1 MLIFAIFLCVLVA
14 LFGPTVWEV
23 SISNWILKDGERR
36 KQYTW
41 LCRYYKGEENNADP
55 AKDDTLADSAADP

>member
-1 MLIFAIFLCVLVA
+1 MLIFTIFLFVLVG

-23 SISNWILKDGERR
+23 SISNWILKDGGKR

-41 LCRYYKGEENNADP
+41 LCRYYKGEENNDSAKADV
-55 AKDDTLADSAADP
+55 LVDSAADP